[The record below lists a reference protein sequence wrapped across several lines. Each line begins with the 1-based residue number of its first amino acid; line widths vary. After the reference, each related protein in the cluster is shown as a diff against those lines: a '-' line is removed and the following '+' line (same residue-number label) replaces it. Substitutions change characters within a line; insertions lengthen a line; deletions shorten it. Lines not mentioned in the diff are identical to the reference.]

1 MSLLVAEN
9 LYQTTGTKVLFDHI
23 SFTIEPGDRIGLI
36 GVNGTGKSSLL
47 RVISEIDASE
57 KGKLQHSKQLRIEYL
72 PQDPELPEEEN
83 LIDYLY
89 EGSSDIMKA
98 VKNYEKAQA
107 RLEEEPESEATQEQ
121 WMKAQQKM
129 DQLGAWEAGTVAQQV
144 LNRLGLTV
152 YNQKINELSGGQRKR
167 ASIARAL
174 IQDCDILILD
184 EPTNHLDDESI
195 NWLEKYLSSYNGAL
209 ILVTHDRYFLNRV
222 TNKIFELERGRLHE
236 YDGNYELFLEKRA
249 EREANEA
256 HAEAKRQN
264 TLKRELAWLQKQP
277 KARGTKQKARKER
290 AEELKQQEGPP
301 KKEEVQVPVGSA
313 RLGKKV
319 IEAEDLEKSYGE
331 KNMFSKFN
339 YMFTPGEKIGIV
351 GPNGTGKT
359 TLLNILANRT
369 EPDAGDVVYGPTV
382 KLGYYS
388 QQQEELDES
397 KRVLEYIR
405 DIAEVIYT
413 VNGESISAEQM
424 LERFLFE
431 REDQWTYI
439 SRLSGGEKKRVY
451 LLSILMT
458 EPNVLFMDE
467 PTNDLDVQTLSVLEE
482 YLQQFPGVVV
492 TVSHDRYFL
501 DRVAE
506 KLFVFDESSQ
516 VTLFEGNYTE
526 FMSAEKDSSRPAL
539 SKEKKTE
546 PEAIS
551 NAAGEKKKMSYKE
564 KQEWDQIEEHI
575 ARLEDELAEAEQQM
589 EESGSDLEAIEK
601 WSNIQKETNEKLDQ
615 AMTRWAELSEI
626 AEKQ

>member
-47 RVISEIDASE
+47 RVISDIDASE

-98 VKNYEKAQA
+98 VKDYEKAQA
-107 RLEEEPESEATQEQ
+107 RLEQEPESEAAQEQ

-195 NWLEKYLSSYNGAL
+195 NWLEKYLSNYNGAL

-222 TNKIFELERGRLHE
+222 TNKIFELERGRLYE

-290 AEELKQQEGPP
+290 AESLKQQEGPP
-301 KKEEVQVPVGSA
+301 KKEELQVPVGST

-331 KNMFSKFN
+331 KNMFSQFN

-506 KLFVFDESSQ
+506 KLFVFNESSQ
-516 VTLFEGNYTE
+516 VTLFEGNYSE
-526 FMSAEKDSSRPAL
+526 FMSSEKDASRPAL
-539 SKEKKTE
+539 SKEKKPE
-546 PEAIS
+546 PAAVS
-551 NAAGEKKKMSYKE
+551 SPAGEKKKMSYKE
-564 KQEWDQIEEHI
+564 KQEWDQIEERI
-575 ARLEDELAEAEQQM
+575 ALLEDELAEAEQQM
-589 EESGSDLEAIEK
+589 EQSGSDLAAIEK
-601 WSNIQKETNEKLDQ
+601 WSDIQKETNEKLDQ

-626 AEKQ
+626 AEEQ

>member
-1 MSLLVAEN
+1 M
-9 LYQTTGTKVLFDHI
+9 
-23 SFTIEPGDRIGLI
+23 
-36 GVNGTGKSSLL
+36 
-47 RVISEIDASE
+47 
-57 KGKLQHSKQLRIEYL
+57 
-72 PQDPELPEEEN
+72 
-83 LIDYLY
+83 
-89 EGSSDIMKA
+89 
-98 VKNYEKAQA
+98 
-107 RLEEEPESEATQEQ
+107 
-121 WMKAQQKM
+121 
-129 DQLGAWEAGTVAQQV
+129 
-144 LNRLGLTV
+144 
-152 YNQKINELSGGQRKR
+152 
-167 ASIARAL
+167 
-174 IQDCDILILD
+174 
-184 EPTNHLDDESI
+184 
-195 NWLEKYLSSYNGAL
+195 
-209 ILVTHDRYFLNRV
+209 
-222 TNKIFELERGRLHE
+222 
-236 YDGNYELFLEKRA
+236 
-249 EREANEA
+249 
-256 HAEAKRQN
+256 
-264 TLKRELAWLQKQP
+264 
-277 KARGTKQKARKER
+277 
-290 AEELKQQEGPP
+290 
-301 KKEEVQVPVGSA
+301 
-313 RLGKKV
+313 
-319 IEAEDLEKSYGE
+319 
-331 KNMFSKFN
+331 
-339 YMFTPGEKIGIV
+339 V

-539 SKEKKTE
+539 SKEKNGT
-546 PEAIS
+546 
-551 NAAGEKKKMSYKE
+551 GSYQQCGWGKE
-564 KQEWDQIEEHI
+564 KNV
-575 ARLEDELAEAEQQM
+575 L
-589 EESGSDLEAIEK
+589 
-601 WSNIQKETNEKLDQ
+601 
-615 AMTRWAELSEI
+615 
-626 AEKQ
+626 

>member
-98 VKNYEKAQA
+98 VKDYEKAQA
-107 RLEEEPESEATQEQ
+107 RLEEEPESEAAQEQ